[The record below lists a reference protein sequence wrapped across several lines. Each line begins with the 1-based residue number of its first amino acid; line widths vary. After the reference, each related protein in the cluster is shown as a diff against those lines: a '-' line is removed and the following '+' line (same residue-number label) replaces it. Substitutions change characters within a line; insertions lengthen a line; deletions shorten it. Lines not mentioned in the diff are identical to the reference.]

1 MTSNTHNFSDAAGRY
16 ALSLFEI
23 SKEKKILEEIELNIK
38 FVDQA
43 LNKSEDFK
51 KFVTNPTISKNDRLN
66 VIEEIGKK
74 NNFNIFF
81 INFLKILIEKHR
93 FFFLGKIISYFNDIL
108 CDFRG
113 ELKAIVSMPSKMS
126 EIQIKEI
133 ESMLNKILKKQ
144 INLNFKHD
152 PSLISGA
159 KLQIGSLMIDD
170 TVKSK
175 FNKILN
181 NL

>member
-1 MTSNTHNFSDAAGRY
+1 
-16 ALSLFEI
+16 
-23 SKEKKILEEIELNIK
+23 
-38 FVDQA
+38 
-43 LNKSEDFK
+43 
-51 KFVTNPTISKNDRLN
+51 
-66 VIEEIGKK
+66 
-74 NNFNIFF
+74 
-81 INFLKILIEKHR
+81 
-93 FFFLGKIISYFNDIL
+93 
-108 CDFRG
+108 
-113 ELKAIVSMPSKMS
+113 MPSKMS

-144 INLNFKHD
+144 INLNFKRD

>member
-1 MTSNTHNFSDAAGRY
+1 
-16 ALSLFEI
+16 
-23 SKEKKILEEIELNIK
+23 
-38 FVDQA
+38 
-43 LNKSEDFK
+43 
-51 KFVTNPTISKNDRLN
+51 
-66 VIEEIGKK
+66 
-74 NNFNIFF
+74 
-81 INFLKILIEKHR
+81 
-93 FFFLGKIISYFNDIL
+93 
-108 CDFRG
+108 
-113 ELKAIVSMPSKMS
+113 MPSKMS
-126 EIQIKEI
+126 VIQIKEI

>member
-1 MTSNTHNFSDAAGRY
+1 MTNNTHNFSDAAGRY

-23 SKEKKILEEIELNIK
+23 SKEKNILKEIELNIK
-38 FVDQA
+38 FIDQA

-51 KFVTNPTISKNDRLN
+51 KFVTNPTINKNNRLN
-66 VIEEIGKK
+66 VIEELGKK

-93 FFFLGKIISYFNDIL
+93 FFFLEKIIKYFNDIL

-113 ELKAIVSMPSKMS
+113 ELNATVSIPSKMS

-133 ESMLNKILKKQ
+133 ESMLNKVLKKKV
-144 INLNFKHD
+144 NLDFKHD
-152 PSLISGA
+152 LSLISGA

>member
-1 MTSNTHNFSDAAGRY
+1 LTNNTHNFSDAAGRY

-23 SKEKKILEEIELNIK
+23 SKEKNILKEIELNIK
-38 FVDQA
+38 FIDQA

-51 KFVTNPTISKNDRLN
+51 KFVTNPTINKNNRLN
-66 VIEEIGKK
+66 VIEELGKK

-81 INFLKILIEKHR
+81 TNFLKILIEKHR
-93 FFFLGKIISYFNDIL
+93 FFFLEKIIKYFNDIL

-113 ELKAIVSMPSKMS
+113 ELNATVSIPSKMS

-133 ESMLNKILKKQ
+133 ESMLNKVLKKKV
-144 INLNFKHD
+144 NLDFKHD
-152 PSLISGA
+152 LSLISGA

>member
-1 MTSNTHNFSDAAGRY
+1 MTNNTHNFSDAAGRY

-23 SKEKKILEEIELNIK
+23 SKEKNILKEIESNIK
-38 FVDQA
+38 FIDQA

-51 KFVTNPTISKNDRLN
+51 KFVTNPTINKNNRLN
-66 VIEEIGKK
+66 VIEELGKK

-93 FFFLGKIISYFNDIL
+93 FFFLEKIIKYFNDIL

-113 ELKAIVSMPSKMS
+113 ELNATVSIPSKMS

-133 ESMLNKILKKQ
+133 ESMLNKVLKKKV
-144 INLNFKHD
+144 NLDFKHD
-152 PSLISGA
+152 LSLISGA

>member
-1 MTSNTHNFSDAAGRY
+1 MTNNTHNFSDAAGRY

-23 SKEKKILEEIELNIK
+23 SKEKNILKEIELNIK
-38 FVDQA
+38 FIDQA

-51 KFVTNPTISKNDRLN
+51 KFVTNPTINKNNRLN
-66 VIEEIGKK
+66 VIEELGKK

-81 INFLKILIEKHR
+81 TNFLKILIEKHR
-93 FFFLGKIISYFNDIL
+93 FFFLEKIIKYFNDIL

-113 ELKAIVSMPSKMS
+113 ELNATVSIPSKMS

-133 ESMLNKILKKQ
+133 ESMLNKVLKKKV
-144 INLNFKHD
+144 NLDFKHD
-152 PSLISGA
+152 LSLISGA
-159 KLQIGSLMIDD
+159 KLQIESLMIDD

>member
-1 MTSNTHNFSDAAGRY
+1 LINNTHNFSDAAGRY

-23 SKEKKILEEIELNIK
+23 SKEKNILKEIELNIK
-38 FVDQA
+38 FIDQA

-51 KFVTNPTISKNDRLN
+51 KFVTNPTINKNNRLN
-66 VIEEIGKK
+66 VIEELGKK
-74 NNFNIFF
+74 NNFNILF
-81 INFLKILIEKHR
+81 ISFLKILIEKHR
-93 FFFLGKIISYFNDIL
+93 FFFLEKIIKYFNDIL

-113 ELKAIVSMPSKMS
+113 ELNATVSMPSKMS

-133 ESMLNKILKKQ
+133 ESMLNKVLKKKV
-144 INLNFKHD
+144 NLDFKHD
-152 PSLISGA
+152 LSLISGA

>member
-1 MTSNTHNFSDAAGRY
+1 LTNNTHNFSDAAGRY

-23 SKEKKILEEIELNIK
+23 SKEKNILKEIELNIK
-38 FVDQA
+38 FIDQA

-51 KFVTNPTISKNDRLN
+51 KFVANPTINKNNRLN
-66 VIEEIGKK
+66 VIEELGKK

-93 FFFLGKIISYFNDIL
+93 FFFLEKIIKYFNDIL

-113 ELKAIVSMPSKMS
+113 ELNATVSMPSKMS
-126 EIQIKEI
+126 EVQIKEI
-133 ESMLNKILKKQ
+133 ESMLNKVLKKKV
-144 INLNFKHD
+144 NLDFKHD
-152 PSLISGA
+152 LSLISGA

>member
-1 MTSNTHNFSDAAGRY
+1 MTNNTHNFSDAAGRY

-23 SKEKKILEEIELNIK
+23 SKEKNILKEIESNIK
-38 FVDQA
+38 FIDQA

-51 KFVTNPTISKNDRLN
+51 KFVTNPTINKNNRLN
-66 VIEEIGKK
+66 VIEELGKK

-93 FFFLGKIISYFNDIL
+93 FFFLEKIIKYFNDIL

-113 ELKAIVSMPSKMS
+113 ELNATVSMPSKMS

-133 ESMLNKILKKQ
+133 ESMLNKVLKKKV
-144 INLNFKHD
+144 NLDFKHD
-152 PSLISGA
+152 LSLISGA

-175 FNKILN
+175 FSKILN